1 MRFATRILL
10 LQLALVAAVVAV
22 CTAVFLV
29 VGVQQLRSES
39 ETSALNIARTVAED
53 PDVRA
58 LVAEFSADPGTPDAA
73 QLRGGELQELAAAV
87 ADRTD
92 ALFVVITDDHGIRL
106 AHPDDDLLGQVVSTP
121 FAEVLAGNE
130 VVEWERGTLGES
142 ARAKVP
148 VLPPSGGAAVG
159 EVSVGFERASVFDDL
174 PVLLGSIGLAAA
186 GALGLAAL
194 ATVLMRRRWE
204 RLTLGLQPE
213 ELVAL
218 VQNQA
223 AVLDGVGDGVVA
235 LDEKGV
241 VRVCNAAAARM
252 LDLADPV
259 GRTLADLGLPAD
271 LVAAAHDGRAR
282 EGLAWGERILY
293 LDAHAVRRDGRDLGE
308 VLIVRDRT
316 DLVALSQRL
325 DTVRAM
331 TGALRVQR
339 HEFANRMHVATGL
352 IDAGRVP
359 DAREFLAEQ
368 LDRGAVDVAVSG
380 IELVSDPFLQSF
392 LGAKAIELAERG
404 IRLSIGDETL
414 MLGVVAEAE
423 DVATIVGNLIDNA
436 ATAAAAGTP
445 PAAVE
450 VGFLTDGAEL
460 VLTVSDSGTG
470 IAAGVDVFAGRS
482 ADAVPADAIHGL
494 GIGLPLSRDLAR
506 RRGGDVWVIDSG
518 GEGSGAVFGARLPG
532 VIRADQRGPA

>member
-22 CTAVFLV
+22 CTAVFLFL
-29 VGVQQLRSES
+29 GVQQLRAES
-39 ETSALNIARTVAED
+39 EASALNIARTVAED
-53 PDVRA
+53 PEVRG
-58 LVAEFSADPGTPDAA
+58 LVAGFSADPGTPDAA
-73 QLRGGELQELAAAV
+73 ELRGGALQVLAAAV

-106 AHPDDDLLGQVVSTP
+106 AHPNDELLGQVVSTP

-130 VVEWERGTLGES
+130 VVDWERGTLGES

-148 VLPPSGGAAVG
+148 VLPPSGGAPVG

-174 PVLLGSIGLAAA
+174 PVLLGSIGLAAL

-213 ELVAL
+213 DLVAL

-235 LDEKGV
+235 LDENGV

-252 LDLADPV
+252 LRLADPV
-259 GRTLADLGLPAD
+259 GRTLTALGLPAD
-271 LVAAAHDGRAR
+271 VVAAAHDGRAR
-282 EGLAWGERILY
+282 EGLAWNDRVLY
-293 LDAHAVRRDGRDLGE
+293 LDAQPVRRDGRALGE
-308 VLIVRDRT
+308 ILIVRDRT

-359 DAREFLAEQ
+359 DAREFLADQ
-368 LDRGAVDVAVSG
+368 LARGPVDVSVVG
-380 IELVSDPFLQSF
+380 IELVADPFLQSF

-404 IRLSIGDETL
+404 IRLGIGDETL
-414 MLGVVAEAE
+414 MIGAVAEVE
-423 DVATIVGNLIDNA
+423 DVATILGNLIDNA
-436 ATAAAAGTP
+436 ATAASVADP
-445 PAAVE
+445 PAWVE
-450 VGFLTDGAEL
+450 VGLLTDGPEL
-460 VLTVSDSGTG
+460 VLTVADSG
-470 IAAGVDVFAGRS
+470 AGVAPGADVFAGRS
-482 ADAVPADAIHGL
+482 PDQVPADALHGL

-506 RRGGDVWVIDSG
+506 RRGGELWVIDAG
-518 GEGSGAVFGARLPG
+518 GSGSGAVFGARLPG
-532 VIRADQRGPA
+532 VIRAGQEGTP